1 MLGESVGGFVRDAKV
16 LILKFIFKRALVFVF
31 CASLMLA
38 VRRPLV
44 MDRCLYRNNA
54 GHILVHGLH
63 HRVLVRQIT
72 FCCLKNRSATLRGGL
87 WRLDSLLPRHQGRFK
102 FLLLL
107 STGSHNL
114 LPLHAVHLC
123 VLLVYLYKLQIL
135 EWLGNALTLRLHQ
148 HGCCCTV
155 ATSSLTQIAFV
166 LFVRTMGACSKFRWK
181 IVDWKHRVVL
191 RRRSYFWDLFRYMLG
206 SGTFASGVSPSCCFW
221 EVC

>member
-1 MLGESVGGFVRDAKV
+1 MLLLFFRLNHGARLSCVDHVSTSEDNGLAGADICPGFLDKSDGAFYHRVAMLGESVGGFVRDAKV

-87 WRLDSLLPRHQGRFK
+87 
-102 FLLLL
+102 
-107 STGSHNL
+107 
-114 LPLHAVHLC
+114 
-123 VLLVYLYKLQIL
+123 
-135 EWLGNALTLRLHQ
+135 
-148 HGCCCTV
+148 
-155 ATSSLTQIAFV
+155 
-166 LFVRTMGACSKFRWK
+166 
-181 IVDWKHRVVL
+181 
-191 RRRSYFWDLFRYMLG
+191 
-206 SGTFASGVSPSCCFW
+206 
-221 EVC
+221 